1 MNTIFDILVGMFIG
15 GFLLVIVITATDSGT
30 RAFVNFN
37 SDAVVQSNL
46 ANTSNTIQYDLRKM
60 GYEIPEAFE
69 STILQV
75 AQPNHL
81 KFLSQLNL
89 DAQRNLSASGACD
102 QIPDTI
108 EYTVSPLE
116 SINFD
121 DTTLTIY
128 KVQRS
133 IKIANESAQNSL
145 VGTIGNNDVFRY
157 LDQLGDPVPIIQATR
172 MVEVTLTAY
181 NPRIILSPDMFS
193 GGNSAEDV
201 EFRKQ
206 ELRRLLRASFWR
218 QTRLVS
224 KNLKR

>member
-1 MNTIFDILVGMFIG
+1 M
-15 GFLLVIVITATDSGT
+15 
-30 RAFVNFN
+30 
-37 SDAVVQSNL
+37 
-46 ANTSNTIQYDLRKM
+46 
-60 GYEIPEAFE
+60 
-69 STILQV
+69 
-75 AQPNHL
+75 
-81 KFLSQLNL
+81 
-89 DAQRNLSASGACD
+89 
-102 QIPDTI
+102 
-108 EYTVSPLE
+108 
-116 SINFD
+116 
-121 DTTLTIY
+121 
-128 KVQRS
+128 
-133 IKIANESAQNSL
+133 
-145 VGTIGNNDVFRY
+145 GTIGNSDVFRY